1 MRRQVTFP
9 LKDNSWKGK
18 YRNGVIFTIF
28 TIPGT
33 YIYIKQEPRE
43 CLSHG
48 QKLSAQI
55 RGHFWFSSLGKQS
68 NIQVIALISDLI
80 SCYFCFI
87 QMKLSSLM
95 RFACKIDHMVL
106 ILDRFLFA
114 SWHELSSIWSSP
126 SESCSTVSNAML
138 WVLMKVKEICAHSQF
153 TCSCFSR
160 KAQWKDKDHWR
171 W

>member
-114 SWHELSSIWSSP
+114 S
-126 SESCSTVSNAML
+126 
-138 WVLMKVKEICAHSQF
+138 
-153 TCSCFSR
+153 
-160 KAQWKDKDHWR
+160 
-171 W
+171 

>member
-1 MRRQVTFP
+1 MMVMMIIFTCRHVMTNLGEKLTDEEASFFFFLRRRVTFP

-33 YIYIKQEPRE
+33 YIYMRQEPRE

-114 SWHELSSIWSSP
+114 S
-126 SESCSTVSNAML
+126 
-138 WVLMKVKEICAHSQF
+138 
-153 TCSCFSR
+153 
-160 KAQWKDKDHWR
+160 
-171 W
+171 

>member
-18 YRNGVIFTIF
+18 YLNGSIFA
-28 TIPGT
+28 IPGT

-80 SCYFCFI
+80 CYLMLFLFYSNETVISDAVCLQNRPHGPDFRPVFICIMTWALLNMVQPFRKLFNCF
-87 QMKLSSLM
+87 QRNALSSN
-95 RFACKIDHMVL
+95 
-106 ILDRFLFA
+106 
-114 SWHELSSIWSSP
+114 
-126 SESCSTVSNAML
+126 ESKGNLCPFTIYML
-138 WVLMKVKEICAHSQF
+138 LPF
-153 TCSCFSR
+153 
-160 KAQWKDKDHWR
+160 
-171 W
+171 